1 MEEKKELLLKVLAVL
16 TLLDLIVWPFK
27 TQQALFFTI
36 FVLIPFWGLWV
47 WFYVPEEESEQ
58 QKKSEGESSA

>member
-1 MEEKKELLLKVLAVL
+1 MEEKKELLLKLLAVL

-27 TQQALFFTI
+27 TQSALFFTI
-36 FVLIPFWGLWV
+36 FVLIPLWALWV

-58 QKKSEGESSA
+58 QKKPEGESSA